1 MPDQGVR
8 HAGGKP
14 NFKTERDAMKIK
26 IITSGPTMTDC
37 LLEQRQPDVVY
48 PELDWVHPKTRL
60 AKLADLVGE
69 GKDIV
74 MATWDELSFLV
85 ALAASAE
92 HKADVEV
99 EYWTTPTESMD
110 IKVSEGSLE
119 HWPDPD
125 GFFSERSK
133 AIFSNGLFEGSRQ

>member
-1 MPDQGVR
+1 
-8 HAGGKP
+8 
-14 NFKTERDAMKIK
+14 MKIK
-26 IITSGPTMTDC
+26 IITSDQTMTDR
-37 LLEQRQPDVVY
+37 LLGQRQPDVVY

-60 AKLADLVGE
+60 AKLACLVRE
-69 GKDIV
+69 GKDVV

-99 EYWTTPTESMD
+99 EYWTSPTESKD

-125 GFFSERSK
+125 GFFDERSR
-133 AIFSNGLFEGSRQ
+133 AIFSGGLFEGAPQ